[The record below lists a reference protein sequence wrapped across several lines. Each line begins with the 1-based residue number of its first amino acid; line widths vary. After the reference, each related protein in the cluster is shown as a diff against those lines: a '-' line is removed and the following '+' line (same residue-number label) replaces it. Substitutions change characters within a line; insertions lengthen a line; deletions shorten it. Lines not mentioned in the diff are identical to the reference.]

1 MPHRDFAKSQ
11 ILSFEQI
18 RFVQSDMNLT
28 GSMAH
33 HYRIRY
39 GLLQEE

>member
-11 ILSFEQI
+11 LLSFEQI
-18 RFVQSDMNLT
+18 KFVQSDMNLT
-28 GSMAH
+28 GSVVRN
-33 HYRIRY
+33 YRIRH